1 MGTLPVRT
9 VTLLFSDVEG
19 STRLLHELG
28 PERYSRALAEHR
40 RVLRGAFARHG
51 GVEVDT
57 QGDAFFAVFPTA
69 PEALAAARQVQDA
82 LELGPIRVRIGVHT
96 GKPLMTEEGY
106 VGADVHRA
114 ARIAAAGHGGQILV
128 SAAAAA
134 FAAGEEL
141 RDLGT
146 HRFKDL
152 PAPERVYQLG
162 GDQFPPL
169 KTLYRAQLPL
179 P

>member
-1 MGTLPVRT
+1 
-9 VTLLFSDVEG
+9 
-19 STRLLHELG
+19 
-28 PERYSRALAEHR
+28 
-40 RVLRGAFARHG
+40 
-51 GVEVDT
+51 
-57 QGDAFFAVFPTA
+57 VFPAA

-96 GKPLMTEEGY
+96 GRPLMTEGGY

-114 ARIAAAGHGGQILV
+114 ARIAAAGHGGQIVV

-162 GDQFPPL
+162 GDRFPPL

-179 P
+179 PGTALIGRQRTCWSGRAAA